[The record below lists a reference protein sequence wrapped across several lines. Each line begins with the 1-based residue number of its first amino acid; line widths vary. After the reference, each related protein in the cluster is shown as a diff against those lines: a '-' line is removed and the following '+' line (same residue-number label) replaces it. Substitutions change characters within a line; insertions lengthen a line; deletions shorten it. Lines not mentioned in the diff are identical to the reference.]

1 MDRHPDPGG
10 RVKHDAHRPILITD
24 AARSQDDQLRSREVR
39 YIVMM
44 SIRALCLVVGA
55 VLVAADAPLLWLW
68 LPMCALGMVLIPWLA
83 VLLANDRP
91 PKAEHRLSTRLHR
104 GRQSETPPR
113 SLPAEAGPHRVIDA
127 EP

>member
-1 MDRHPDPGG
+1 MDQHPDPGG
-10 RVKHDAHRPILITD
+10 RVKHQANRPILITD

-44 SIRALCLVVGA
+44 SIRAICLVVGA

-68 LPMCALGMVLIPWLA
+68 LPLCALGMVLIPWLA

-91 PKAEHRLSTRLHR
+91 PKPEHRLAARFQHR
-104 GRQSETPPR
+104 PEPLAPTR
-113 SLPAEAGPHRVIDA
+113 SLPAEAAPHRVIDA